1 VVVVWVVLVRVLLV
15 GVVPEVVV
23 AVVGVALWE

>member
-1 VVVVWVVLVRVLLV
+1 VVVFWVVLVRVLLV

-23 AVVGVALWE
+23 AVVGVALRE